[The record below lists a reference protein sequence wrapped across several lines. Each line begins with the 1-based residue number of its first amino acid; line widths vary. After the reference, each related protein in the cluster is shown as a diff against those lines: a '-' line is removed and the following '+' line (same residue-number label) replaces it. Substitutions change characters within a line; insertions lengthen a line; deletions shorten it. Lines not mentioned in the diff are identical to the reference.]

1 MHQDETQYSL
11 SYCSARECLYY
22 FVSVECFLR
31 SCYKYTLSYVNVLA
45 LLAYSYSLSIISK
58 VQFKQSLLWH

>member
-1 MHQDETQYSL
+1 MKRNTAFHAVALGNVFIISFL
-11 SYCSARECLYY
+11 WN
-22 FVSVECFLR
+22 VFLR